1 MTENQWPQSGSTS
14 AGPVGTESALGA
26 GSGEQSAVASKA
38 DAAKGS
44 AQEVAQQAGGA
55 AGQVAGTAKQEAAH
69 VASEVKSQAQDLLG
83 QAKSTVTEQ
92 VDTQHQRL
100 AGGVRTFADQLES
113 MAGSADSGVASDL
126 VNQLATRT
134 SSVASWLES
143 RDAAGVLEDVK
154 GFARQRPAAFLAIAA
169 GAGVLVGRLTKG
181 LTAGAPGTGTQ
192 SGTSDTYGTAGTAG
206 VYPPVPAA
214 APLGSVE
221 PVPAYDA
228 TDLYAAEPTAL
239 GENPAS
245 TYSLP
250 GDAVPGN
257 PSLEDPYS
265 TGGRI

>member
-14 AGPVGTESALGA
+14 AGPVGTEYPLDVDA
-26 GSGEQSAVASKA
+26 GDQSVAASKA

-44 AQEVAQQAGGA
+44 AADVAQQAGSA
-55 AGQVAGTAKQEAAH
+55 ASQVAGTAKQEAAH

-83 QAKSTVTEQ
+83 QAKSTVSGQ

-154 GFARQRPAAFLAIAA
+154 GFARQRPVAFLAIAA
-169 GAGVLVGRLTKG
+169 GAGILAGRLTKG
-181 LTAGAPGTGTQ
+181 LTAGAPEATPSNSLPALPAVPSVQPTIPAVA
-192 SGTSDTYGTAGTAG
+192 TVDDVSD
-206 VYPPVPAA
+206 VYVNDVPAV
-214 APLGSVE
+214 SE
-221 PVPAYDA
+221 S
-228 TDLYAAEPTAL
+228 
-239 GENPAS
+239 PAS
-245 TYSLP
+245 TYTLP
-250 GDAVPGN
+250 GTTATDSPIPG
-257 PSLEDPYS
+257 DPYS

>member
-14 AGPVGTESALGA
+14 AGPVGTEYPLDVDA
-26 GSGEQSAVASKA
+26 GDQSVAASKA

-44 AQEVAQQAGGA
+44 AADVAQQASGA
-55 AGQVAGTAKQEAAH
+55 ASQVAGTAKQEAAH

-83 QAKSTVTEQ
+83 QAKSTVSGQ

-154 GFARQRPAAFLAIAA
+154 GFARQRPVVFLAIAA
-169 GAGVLVGRLTKG
+169 GAGILAGRLTKG
-181 LTAGAPGTGTQ
+181 LTAGAPDAAA
-192 SGTSDTYGTAGTAG
+192 SGTAGTAG

-214 APLGSVE
+214 SPLGSVE
-221 PVPAYDA
+221 PVPVYDE

-239 GENPAS
+239 GESPAS